1 MHQFYSPNMY
11 DYYYHYSLS
20 VNFWFSSWTA
30 N

>member
-1 MHQFYSPNMY
+1 MDMY

-20 VNFWFSSWTA
+20 VNFCFNNGTAISGTA

>member
-1 MHQFYSPNMY
+1 MY